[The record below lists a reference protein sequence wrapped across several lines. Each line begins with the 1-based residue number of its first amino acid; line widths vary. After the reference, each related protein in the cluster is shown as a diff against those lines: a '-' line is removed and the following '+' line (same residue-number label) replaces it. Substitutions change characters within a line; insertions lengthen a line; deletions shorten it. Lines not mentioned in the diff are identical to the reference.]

1 MHFSDLSGVDDKMKD
16 MSFFSL
22 LMISRKIFELNEV
35 KLVSFKE
42 KNNRK
47 TLLFMRISGL
57 QFLWH
62 FPPVFFLKRSV
73 LNPLSAIVAPI

>member
-1 MHFSDLSGVDDKMKD
+1 MLFSNLSGVDDKMKD

-35 KLVSFKE
+35 KLVSIKE
-42 KNNRK
+42 KNNHK

-62 FPPVFFLKRSV
+62 FPSFF
-73 LNPLSAIVAPI
+73 

>member
-1 MHFSDLSGVDDKMKD
+1 MLFSDLSGVDDKMKD

-35 KLVSFKE
+35 KLVSIKE
-42 KNNRK
+42 KNNHK

-62 FPPVFFLKRSV
+62 FSSFF
-73 LNPLSAIVAPI
+73 

>member
-35 KLVSFKE
+35 KLVSIKE
-42 KNNRK
+42 KSNRK
-47 TLLFMRISGL
+47 TLLFMRVSGL

-62 FPPVFFLKRSV
+62 LPSFF
-73 LNPLSAIVAPI
+73 

>member
-1 MHFSDLSGVDDKMKD
+1 MLFSDLSGVDDKMKD

-35 KLVSFKE
+35 KLVSVKE
-42 KNNRK
+42 KNNHK

-62 FPPVFFLKRSV
+62 FPSFF
-73 LNPLSAIVAPI
+73 

>member
-1 MHFSDLSGVDDKMKD
+1 MLFSDLSGVDDKMKD

-22 LMISRKIFELNEV
+22 LIISRKIFELNEV
-35 KLVSFKE
+35 KLVSIKE
-42 KNNRK
+42 KNNHK

-62 FPPVFFLKRSV
+62 FPSFF
-73 LNPLSAIVAPI
+73 

>member
-35 KLVSFKE
+35 KLVSIKE
-42 KNNRK
+42 KNNHK

-62 FPPVFFLKRSV
+62 FPSFF
-73 LNPLSAIVAPI
+73 